1 MKIAIS
7 AMTHIGGSGKSENQ
21 DTFFHE
27 QAPDG
32 SAYLGVF
39 DGHGDYGKA
48 VAEAVRESF
57 VAAGPNYNPVEAYVA
72 ADEAAKK
79 AILTACPA
87 SRNPQVHE
95 NGTLYSTHFSGRPV
109 ILRGGTTA
117 SVVNIRDNKVTVS
130 HVGDSEVMVI
140 HIPTGEFSVLTKDHS
155 TTSKEEFVRCQSAPV
170 VAPITMANISYP
182 WHPEVRPVFVKDAEG
197 NYVMNPKGGFN
208 TCNVRKDFSAYLRGT
223 SPFGAFGDG
232 ESLNMLRAIGDF
244 SLKRHGLISTPDV
257 IEHDLKPG
265 RTIVLTA
272 SDGLYDNFTY
282 EGLRDLVVRIA
293 VSGVPVTD
301 LTDAVFSEGL
311 KEGFKNFSRA
321 NQDNTTLVLA
331 VVDIDEPLPAT
342 AAAEPEPA
350 PAGLGAV
357 PSGTTVATSV
367 VETFTA
373 ALEAGGP
380 RAADDDSE
388 DTDGSPTTGGGTS
401 AAAPAAAQPQAPGP
415 EEEYDDR
422 EEYYEDDPY
431 AGSTDDYG
439 DYEDDGGW
447 EQHGYYTNEINHGAD
462 MER

>member
-1 MKIAIS
+1 MKISIG
-7 AMTHIGGSGKSENQ
+7 AMTHIGGSSKSENQ
-21 DTFFHE
+21 DTFFHQ
-27 QAPDG
+27 QAEDG

-57 VAAGPNYNPVEAYVA
+57 VAAGPNYNPAEAYTVA
-72 ADEAAKK
+72 DAVAKQ
-79 AILTACPA
+79 AILDACPPKR
-87 SRNPQVHE
+87 SPQVHE
-95 NGTLYSTHFSGRPV
+95 NGTLFFTDASGRPA

-155 TTSKEEFVRCQSAPV
+155 TTSLEEFVRCQSAPV

-182 WHPEVRPVFVKDAEG
+182 WHPEVRPVFVKDASG
-197 NYVMNPKGGFN
+197 NFVINPKGGFN
-208 TCNVRKDFSAYLRGT
+208 TCNVRKDWSAYLRGT
-223 SPFGAFGDG
+223 SPFGVFGDG

-244 SLKRHGLISTPDV
+244 SLKRHGLSSTPDV
-257 IEHDLKPG
+257 VEHALKPG
-265 RTIVLTA
+265 RSIVLTA

-282 EGLRDLVVRIA
+282 EDLRDLVVRVA
-293 VSGVPVTD
+293 VSGAPVTD
-301 LTDAVFSEGL
+301 ITDAVFSEGL

-331 VVDIDEPLPAT
+331 VVDIDEPAPPA
-342 AAAEPEPA
+342 ARE
-350 PAGLGAV
+350 PAGLEAV

-380 RAADDDSE
+380 RAADDDSVE
-388 DTDGSPTTGGGTS
+388 SETTGGAS
-401 AAAPAAAQPQAPGP
+401 AAAAPPPQEQPAPGP
-415 EEEYDDR
+415 EEDYDDR
-422 EEYYEDDPY
+422 EEFYEDDPY
-431 AGSTDDYG
+431 AGADAAEEYD

-447 EQHGYYTNEINHGAD
+447 EQHDYYRNEINHGAD
-462 MER
+462 MERY